1 MFQVMVDLHM
11 SPPIFEDE
19 EFDFLVYLISF
30 IIVWPQIVSKTAQNA
45 IFCNFDPPQSKNL
58 TCWQKMKVI
67 FEISTLDLAKNTYT
81 HADLFLRVA

>member
-1 MFQVMVDLHM
+1 MIDLHM

-19 EFDFLVYLISF
+19 ESDFLTYLIST
-30 IIVWPQIVSKTAQNA
+30 IIVWPQNRVQIAQNDT
-45 IFCNFDPPQSKNL
+45 FCNFDPPQSKNL

-67 FEISTLDLAKNTYT
+67 FEISTLELAKNTNT